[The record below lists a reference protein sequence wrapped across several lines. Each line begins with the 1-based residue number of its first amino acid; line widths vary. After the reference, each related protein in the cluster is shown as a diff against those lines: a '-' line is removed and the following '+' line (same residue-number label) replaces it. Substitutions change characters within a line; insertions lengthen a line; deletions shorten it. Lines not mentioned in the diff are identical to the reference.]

1 MISIF
6 ESVPL
11 VEIEERFGPA
21 PVAAFVI
28 LSSLTAVLAAPK
40 TKASAPFASAINPPS
55 ANFGAVKVL
64 FVKVVVEDAVTKAV
78 VASTM
83 SGFVASL
90 AVA

>member
-1 MISIF
+1 LISILL
-6 ESVPL
+6 SVPL

-55 ANFGAVKVL
+55 ANLGAVKVL
-64 FVKVVVEDAVTKAV
+64 LIKLLLK
-78 VASTM
+78 
-83 SGFVASL
+83 L
-90 AVA
+90 L